1 MSGHLSWET
10 LNDLAGDVLD
20 APARRVAIEHADG
33 CDECRSTVETL
44 RRTIE
49 AAGQLPRSIEP
60 PPEVWQSIRGSI
72 DASKVAVLPAVP
84 RSQLPWWASPRRLAV
99 AATALV
105 VASSALTAI
114 VMRPSPDPAGER
126 VTVRE
131 ASLPREWKAAEAGY
145 LASVSEL
152 HEQLEEQRASLA
164 PATVATVERTLAVID
179 SAIAEA
185 RGALLR
191 DPANAAL
198 ADLLASNYRQ
208 KVELLR
214 RATQLDPRS

>member
-1 MSGHLSWET
+1 MNGHLSWET
-10 LNDLAGDVLD
+10 LNDLAGNVLD
-20 APARRVAIEHADG
+20 APARRAAQDHADE
-33 CDECRSTVETL
+33 CDDCRNALETL
-44 RRTIE
+44 RRTID
-49 AAGQLPRSIEP
+49 AARQLPESIEP
-60 PPEVWQSIRGSI
+60 PMEVWQSIRGSI
-72 DASKVAVLPAVP
+72 DAAKVAAFPAAP
-84 RSQLPWWASPRRLAV
+84 RSRLPWWASPRRLAV

-105 VASSALTAI
+105 MASSALTAL
-114 VMRPSPDPAGER
+114 VMRRSSVTAGEQ

-131 ASLPREWKAAEAGY
+131 ASLPSEWKAAEAGY
-145 LASVSEL
+145 LASVGEL
-152 HEQLEEQRASLA
+152 HEQLEEQRANLA

-198 ADLLASNYRQ
+198 ADLLAANYRQ

>member
-1 MSGHLSWET
+1 MNGHLSWET
-10 LNDLAGDVLD
+10 LNDLAGDALD
-20 APARRVAIEHADG
+20 VPARRSAMEHVDG
-33 CDECRSTVETL
+33 CDECRNALETL

-49 AAGQLPRSIEP
+49 AARQLPRAIEP
-60 PPEVWQSIRGSI
+60 PPEVWESIRGSI
-72 DASKVAVLPAVP
+72 DASKVAVLPAAS
-84 RSQLPWWASPRRLAV
+84 RSHLPWWASPRRLAV
-99 AATALV
+99 AAMALV
-105 VASSALTAI
+105 VASSALTAL
-114 VMRPSPDPAGER
+114 VLRRSPDVAGEQ
-126 VTVRE
+126 VTVHE

-152 HEQLEEQRASLA
+152 HDQLDEQRASLA

-198 ADLLASNYRQ
+198 ADLLASNYRH

>member
-1 MSGHLSWET
+1 MTEHLSWDT
-10 LNDLAGDVLD
+10 LNDLASGALD
-20 APARRVAIEHADG
+20 ASDRRAAVEHADG
-33 CDECRSTVETL
+33 CAECAATLEAL
-44 RRTIE
+44 RRTIDV
-49 AAGQLPRSIEP
+49 ASALPRSIEP
-60 PPEVWQSIRGSI
+60 PPDVWQSIRESI
-72 DASKVAVLPAVP
+72 DASKVAAIPSAP
-84 RSQLPWWASPRRLAV
+84 GSRIPWWASPRRLAV

-105 VASSALTAI
+105 VASSALTAL
-114 VMRPSPDPAGER
+114 VMQRSSATAGEE
-126 VTVRE
+126 VAVRQ
-131 ASLPREWKAAEAGY
+131 ASLPREWKAAEEGY

-152 HEQLEEQRASLA
+152 HDQLDEQRAGLS
-164 PATVATVERTLAVID
+164 PATVATVERSLAVID